1 MAQSSFSLTSA
12 PSIGSRSSLV
22 QQNQGLYRH
31 GISWVETPRLSA
43 QRLNDFLFSLCVHA
57 GYIFRHI
64 LHLKGEAINLPDR
77 LDSAGSSPTTLHGTE
92 VVEIYM
98 VPGTARRHSLF
109 ASASQ
114 P

>member
-1 MAQSSFSLTSA
+1 MDVLGPAKPRPMYT
-12 PSIGSRSSLV
+12 
-22 QQNQGLYRH
+22 H